1 MGGSLA
7 NVAKQMV
14 GLLRPDRKQQLL
26 SNVQGKHF
34 SMGTMCS
41 GSDVCSDVLST
52 ILQHAGGSHTHVF
65 SCEIVPAKQ
74 RWIMEKC
81 SPRPKCLFENVM
93 DFVGSRARC
102 LIAGQHRAV
111 PGTNVIFMGFS
122 CKDVS
127 HMNIYSAM
135 SKDCIKQK
143 SLRTGSTLSG
153 GMQYIRRHRPK
164 LVFLENVAALDD
176 INRTSGISNA
186 DELFHMFRLLGY
198 HLFSAIYD
206 ARSHGA
212 PQRRTRWW
220 GVAVR
225 LRDDSLTDKDL
236 VICNELTADFLDV
249 LSQVEMLPAP
259 LDTILME
266 EGSDELASWEES
278 CRRHGGGDDDG
289 ENDEADKAQQQQQQ
303 KWPDFHKEV
312 FRMACLRHPPVF
324 TMHYTQEELARIDV
338 LPDRAKEVVLYL
350 DLTLG
355 RVVLPGMEEQVVDV
369 MQSINRVPKV
379 TGATP
384 CILPKAFLWLR
395 GRMRLMQANECLA
408 AQGLPLY
415 TRQELAN
422 FSHVEVADLAGNAF
436 CANTCMAFVIAGLSC
451 FDLSDV

>member
-1 MGGSLA
+1 
-7 NVAKQMV
+7 
-14 GLLRPDRKQQLL
+14 
-26 SNVQGKHF
+26 
-34 SMGTMCS
+34 
-41 GSDVCSDVLST
+41 
-52 ILQHAGGSHTHVF
+52 
-65 SCEIVPAKQ
+65 
-74 RWIMEKC
+74 
-81 SPRPKCLFENVM
+81 
-93 DFVGSRARC
+93 
-102 LIAGQHRAV
+102 
-111 PGTNVIFMGFS
+111 
-122 CKDVS
+122 
-127 HMNIYSAM
+127 
-135 SKDCIKQK
+135 
-143 SLRTGSTLSG
+143 
-153 GMQYIRRHRPK
+153 
-164 LVFLENVAALDD
+164 
-176 INRTSGISNA
+176 
-186 DELFHMFRLLGY
+186 MFRLLGY

-303 KWPDFHKEV
+303 QQQQQKWSDFHKEV

-338 LPDRAKEVVLYL
+338 LPDKAKQVVLYL

-384 CILPKAFLWLR
+384 CILPKAFFVAAR
-395 GRMRLMQANECLA
+395 PNAIDASKRMLGSAGLA
-408 AQGLPLY
+408 IVHSTGACD
-415 TRQELAN
+415 

-436 CANTCMAFVIAGLSC
+436 CANTCMAFKIAGLSC